1 MQYTVMDSSRVVA
14 IMLSKIWFPTYT
26 FEEILSTAWLKI
38 QRQKE
43 NTSLKYLIL
52 GVNNELVRDTR
63 KRNNRGM
70 TCVGD
75 KSLKIGTGDVFAARY
90 HDEHVSFKEDISH
103 YLSVLI
109 PRQREV
115 VEATLQGKTQTD
127 IANDMGVTRQRVS
140 QIYSESLEKMQK
152 KYLTEL
158 NAGI

>member
-43 NTSLKYLIL
+43 NTSLHYLIL
-52 GVNNELVRDTR
+52 GVHNELIRDIR
-63 KRNNRGM
+63 KRSNVGM
-70 TCVGD
+70 TCVKGKNLRVGMGSID
-75 KSLKIGTGDVFAARY
+75 CPRY
-90 HDEHVSFKEDISH
+90 HDDNEDIAH

-115 VEATLQGKTQTD
+115 VNATLQGKTQVD

-140 QIYSESLEKMQK
+140 QIYRESLNKMQK